1 MRPIPTQTASHLPVQ
16 ATAATGSGDGGHW
29 RTWIGTGLLISSLT
43 AADAW
48 SFALGRAQV
57 LSAIGEP
64 LRVVVDLPA
73 LSHEEAETLQVSIA
87 PPDAFQASGLEY
99 KPLLS
104 ELKVEIERN
113 PNSGARLKLQGNHAV
128 SEAYV
133 ELLLQASWK
142 GGQVTRDYTLL
153 LGPAD
158 TMMPRTPSSSM
169 AATTL
174 EPRRVAAAPLP
185 PLRPRTS
192 AEKPAAPGAPPRTAR
207 QPTPEPLPAAAVE
220 AAPAPAPEPV
230 AAAPASPTVPAA
242 APAPAQV
249 PAPAATAPPA
259 VPEGQWLT
267 QPTLLAAAA
276 LLLAGLTGWLVW
288 RRQREQTRVYA
299 DEALLEPAGLALAAG
314 TGAGLSIDTTKAQ
327 GPVSSMMYSPSQL
340 EASGEIDPIAEADVY
355 LAYGRVQQAEEIL
368 RDALRAHPDQ
378 ATLHLKLLEI
388 AVQRQDRAAC
398 VALMNTLSALTQE
411 QGPDWN
417 TATELAGRLPPD
429 QPETGSA
436 SLAGAPTAAAAID
449 PATLAPAPLAQA
461 VSEPDEAAA
470 LADLPALD
478 LTAFAGSVQQAQPQA
493 PTAVPEPAPA
503 AASHAGPIELDF
515 DLSLSA
521 PEPAAALPEFQFEP
535 EPEPA
540 RPVIASAPPQA
551 PAADMAL
558 DFDLSNPDTAPAPT
572 AQPTRSPV
580 ASPDNGLDFS
590 LDLDQIGSASPSVPA
605 PVLASK
611 PADSGEPDLGL
622 DFEFQLENKTDELA
636 DLVVSEDNSASDP
649 LATQLELAQ
658 EFLALGDADGAR
670 SLAERVLARATGDLQ
685 ARARALLEQL
695 KAARPQ

>member
-1 MRPIPTQTASHLPVQ
+1 MRPIPTRTASPLPVQ
-16 ATAATGSGDGGHW
+16 ATAATSSGDGGHW
-29 RTWIGTGLLISSLT
+29 RTWVGTGLLISSLT

-104 ELKVEIERN
+104 ELKVEIERGR
-113 PNSGARLKLQGNHAV
+113 GARVKLQGSHAV

-158 TMMPRTPSSSM
+158 TMMPRSPSSSM

-185 PLRPRTS
+185 PLHPRSST
-192 AEKPAAPGAPPRTAR
+192 EKPATPVAPPRTAR
-207 QPTPEPLPAAAVE
+207 QPAPEPLPLPATAVD
-220 AAPAPAPEPV
+220 AAPARTPAPEPV
-230 AAAPASPTVPAA
+230 APAPPTVPAA

-259 VPEGQWLT
+259 VPEGRWLT

-288 RRQREQTRVYA
+288 RRQCEQARVYA
-299 DEALLEPAGLALAAG
+299 DETLPEPAGLALAAG

-327 GPVSSMMYSPSQL
+327 GPASSMMYSPSQL

-378 ATLHLKLLEI
+378 AVLHLKLLEI

-398 VALMNTLSALTQE
+398 VALMNQLSALTQG

-429 QPETGSA
+429 EPETGSA
-436 SLAGAPTAAAAID
+436 SRAGAQTAAAAID

-478 LTAFAGSVQQAQPQA
+478 LTAFAGSVPQAQAQT
-493 PTAVPEPAPA
+493 PTTVPEPVPA

-521 PEPAAALPEFQFEP
+521 PEPAAA
-535 EPEPA
+535 
-540 RPVIASAPPQA
+540 
-551 PAADMAL
+551 AADMAL
-558 DFDLSNPDTAPAPT
+558 DFDLSSPDAAPAPT
-572 AQPTRSPV
+572 GQPTRSPV

-605 PVLASK
+605 PVLASQ
-611 PADSGEPDLGL
+611 PAGSGEPDPGL
-622 DFEFQLENKTDELA
+622 DFEFQLENKTGELA
-636 DLVVSEDNSASDP
+636 DLVLSEDNSASDP

-670 SLAERVLARATGDLQ
+670 SLAERVLARATGNLQ

-695 KAARPQ
+695 EAARPQ